1 MKVVLRKI
9 GRYSDGV
16 FLNLKDIIPEDWSG
30 YVTVT
35 LEKETEDEI
44 VLRVRRVQLK

>member
-35 LEKETEDEI
+35 LLQEDEKEI
-44 VLRVRRVQLK
+44 VLKIRRVL